1 MSDRITAMDIESQ
14 EFNRRIRGYD
24 PAEVR
29 LYLKSVAEEI
39 ERLTLANGE
48 LLEKTG
54 AFRSELDE
62 IRAREKTL
70 QQTLVAAQGMAE
82 EMKEK
87 ARAESELVV
96 KEARFRADQ
105 IVKQAQDQLA
115 RIEGDISR
123 SQLERENIERRLR
136 SVIDEHLTLL
146 DLRKE
151 ARGEVDNVRLMPQG
165 RIGSEVG

>member
-14 EFNRRIRGYD
+14 EFSRKLRGFD
-24 PAEVR
+24 PDEVR

-39 ERLTLANGE
+39 ERLNLENGE
-48 LLEKTG
+48 IREKMG
-54 AFRSELDE
+54 VLRGESDEVRS
-62 IRAREKTL
+62 REKTL

-82 EMKEK
+82 ELKEK
-87 ARAESELVV
+87 ARAESELVI

-105 IVKQAQDQLA
+105 IVRQAQDQLA

-123 SQLERENIERRLR
+123 SQLERDNIERRLR
-136 SVIDEHLTLL
+136 SVIDEHMTLL

-151 ARGEVDNVRLMPQG
+151 ARGEVDNVRLMPRG
-165 RIGSEVG
+165 RVGSEVG

>member
-1 MSDRITAMDIESQ
+1 MSDRITAMDVENQDFS
-14 EFNRRIRGYD
+14 RKMRGYD
-24 PAEVR
+24 RDEVR
-29 LYLKSVAEEI
+29 LYLKSVSVEI
-39 ERLTLANGE
+39 ERLNLENGE
-48 LLEKTG
+48 IREKMG
-54 AFRSELDE
+54 VIRSELDE
-62 IRAREKTL
+62 IRTREKTL

-82 EMKEK
+82 ELKDK
-87 ARAESELVV
+87 ARAESKLVV

-123 SQLERENIERRLR
+123 SQLERDNIERRIR
-136 SVIDEHLTLL
+136 SVIDQHLTLL

-151 ARGEVDNVRLMPQG
+151 SRGDVDNVRVMPHG